1 MKRGRS
7 LASKIYVGVILVTLL
22 AILMLGFGSYFR
34 SSIELNK
41 QTEQYLQQL
50 VRTITHQTDMYLKTY
65 EQAIT
70 TFVIHTDLRQ
80 FIEAEKDDYD
90 YVHFYSQVKRYLME
104 PTLTFYPQINL
115 ISVIGEDGRSILE
128 QRVIDASINS
138 FILKNRY
145 VYLKDQIGAARYV
158 IVNNGISNSKDL
170 HGMITIA
177 SKVREWRSLN
187 ETAIVAIEIRAS
199 ELSQLWEEVTLSEG
213 GFFFI
218 ADQRGQLIYHPDA
231 SKVGTILDPSLRTSD
246 MDEMNLTVEMDGK
259 DRLIVS
265 KMSEYSGWRLYMSL
279 PVEDVHRPIS
289 NIREAMIWVGL
300 FALISTMFVAV
311 WFASTVSKP
320 IQRLYRVMREAEL
333 DNWQLVEVPKQD
345 DEIARLYQS
354 YNHMVTR
361 LTTMVDTV
369 YREKMERQTAEFQ
382 SLQLQINPHFLYNTL
397 TVVYGYAVEQD
408 STEIAEMSKALSF
421 MFRYA
426 VQTNLEEITVA
437 NELNHVLNYMTI
449 MNHRNQSGF
458 EVDVLIPPSLLLEH
472 MVRLTLQPLVE
483 NSMQHAFPMGIQEGH
498 VIRINA
504 SLEEEK
510 GQFIV
515 TVQDNGIGI
524 VPERLAEIRARLA
537 ENRLA
542 VQELPQSITM
552 HGSGGSIGLMNVH
565 RRIQIVFGDEY
576 GLRIDSIYGEGTT
589 VTMVMPRSAASL
601 HRPD

>member
-41 QTEQYLQQL
+41 HTEKYLQQL

-80 FIEAEKDDYD
+80 FVGAEKDDYD
-90 YVHFYSQVKRYLME
+90 YVHYYSQVKRYLME

-115 ISVIGEDGRSILE
+115 ISVIGEDGRAILE
-128 QRVIDASINS
+128 QRVVDASINS
-138 FILKNRY
+138 NILKNRY
-145 VYLKDQIGAARYV
+145 IYLMNQIGASRYV

-177 SKVREWRSLN
+177 AKVREWSSLKGS
-187 ETAIVAIEIRAS
+187 AVVAIEFRAS
-199 ELSQLWEEVTLSEG
+199 ELSQLWEGATLSEG

-231 SKVGTILDPSLRTSD
+231 RKVGTILDPKLQTND
-246 MDEMNLTVEMDGK
+246 MNETNQMIEMDGK
-259 DRLIVS
+259 ERLIVS

-289 NIREAMIWVGL
+289 NIRQGMIWVGL
-300 FALISTMFVAV
+300 FALISTIFVAI

-320 IQRLYRVMREAEL
+320 IQRLYRVMRDAEL
-333 DNWQLVEVPKQD
+333 DNWQLVEVPKQG

-354 YNHMVTR
+354 YNHMVKR
-361 LTTMVDTV
+361 LTSMVDTV
-369 YREKMERQTAEFQ
+369 YKEKMERQTAEFQ
-382 SLQLQINPHFLYNTL
+382 ALQLQINPHFLYNTL
-397 TVVYGYAVEQD
+397 TAVYGYAVEQD
-408 STEIAEMSKALSF
+408 SKEISEMSKALSF

-449 MNHRNQSGF
+449 MNHRNPSEF
-458 EVDVLIPPSLLLEH
+458 EVEVLIPPSLLLEH

-483 NSMQHAFPMGIQEGH
+483 NSMHHSFPMGIEEGH
-498 VIRINA
+498 FIRIDA
-504 SLEEEK
+504 RVDEEK
-510 GQFIV
+510 ELFIV

-524 VPERLAEIRARLA
+524 TPKRLEEIRSRLA

-542 VQELPQSITM
+542 EQEHPQTLSM

-576 GLRIDSIYGEGTT
+576 GLQIDSTHGEGTI
-589 VTMVMPRSAASL
+589 VTMVMPHYSL
-601 HRPD
+601 